1 MHILQII
8 VLFKRRAVY
17 IKGCY
22 FQFCFVVF
30 GEYRITFLKD
40 IYYIFEEKMYIFEGH
55 RLHADMY
62 HVFVINIPNIAKR
75 GHVMYY
81 CNGMLYHAHVEGN
94 THFKEMRHYFQE
106 FANPKGEKW
115 QRVRSWHFFG
125 FRQPF
130 EKTRPKTPPKKTK
143 IAHPK
148 GRRCRELGP
157 VMFFL
162 FGFSML

>member
-1 MHILQII
+1 MFHRLRTLKMHILQII

-22 FQFCFVVF
+22 SQYFILLSSKNIALC
-30 GEYRITFLKD
+30 I
-40 IYYIFEEKMYIFEGH
+40 EEKMYIFEGH
-55 RLHADMY
+55 ILHADMY
-62 HVFVINIPNIAKR
+62 HVFFINIPNIVKR

-130 EKTRPKTPPKKTK
+130 EKTRP
-143 IAHPK
+143 
-148 GRRCRELGP
+148 
-157 VMFFL
+157 
-162 FGFSML
+162 